1 MTVTYQSIVP
11 LCGLLSIHCM
21 CLASIR
27 VHLGTLLVNNL
38 QLLPVSADGLCAF
51 QVMHYATLTPAR
63 VLSGVGLSGRAW
75 QEAREVLQAHLSED
89 R

>member
-11 LCGLLSIHCM
+11 LCGSLSIHCV

-27 VHLGTLLVNNL
+27 VHLGTLLLNNL

-51 QVMHYATLTPAR
+51 QVMHYATLTPAS
-63 VLSGVGLSGRAW
+63 VPSGVGLSGRA
-75 QEAREVLQAHLSED
+75 
-89 R
+89 